1 MGPAAHGTVFFIINS
16 GVITSALIFK
26 SIEGA
31 EAEEAVEFIFRYP
44 LVTGEELAIS
54 ILNFFVVFT
63 HYITAPVTVYL
74 LYKDCGDFFQ
84 PVFYYEF

>member
-1 MGPAAHGTVFFIINS
+1 MWPAAAGTVFFIINA

-26 SIEGA
+26 CIKGA

-44 LVTGEELAIS
+44 LVTGEELTIS

-63 HYITAPVTVYL
+63 HLFSLFSGSLTYYRVIVY
-74 LYKDCGDFFQ
+74 G
-84 PVFYYEF
+84 